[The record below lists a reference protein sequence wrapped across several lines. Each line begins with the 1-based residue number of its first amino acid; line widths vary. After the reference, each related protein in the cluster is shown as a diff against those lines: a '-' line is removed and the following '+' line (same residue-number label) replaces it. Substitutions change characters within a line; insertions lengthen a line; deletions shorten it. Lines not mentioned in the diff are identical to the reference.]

1 MKLLF
6 ELLKISVGLCRR
18 LSQIPTVKD
27 WQEAFSFASMHT
39 LLGVCFYS
47 IQKLPKEQIVSL
59 PLPLKMQWL
68 ATVAKIQRQN
78 ELINHRCVE
87 LQHTLSVSG
96 FRTYIMKGQGNAAL
110 YYSDLC
116 YLRQCGDIDI
126 YLEGGYDKVMEY
138 VNTTFPTR
146 EVNELEIHYH
156 CFNDVDVEIHYKPFI
171 FDGPKDKILQRFFK
185 ECAEDRNFT
194 FDLEHFPGFRVLV
207 SSSPEN
213 LPYDK

>member
-1 MKLLF
+1 MEIFVFSCFTANIARCLF
-6 ELLKISVGLCRR
+6 LWSAE
-18 LSQIPTVKD
+18 
-27 WQEAFSFASMHT
+27 
-39 LLGVCFYS
+39 
-47 IQKLPKEQIVSL
+47 
-59 PLPLKMQWL
+59 
-68 ATVAKIQRQN
+68 VAKRTNYLFAPVIENAVVGNSCKIQSQN

-171 FDGPKDKILQRFFK
+171 FDGPKDKILQ
-185 ECAEDRNFT
+185 
-194 FDLEHFPGFRVLV
+194 GFLKSVLKQILQI
-207 SSSPEN
+207 E
-213 LPYDK
+213 LPFQELMNK